1 MSKPSSSKGASKP
14 PATKKPK
21 LEPSDDEDSSAS
33 ASLVTDSGFLANIHL
48 KRKKC
53 ADNILEFK
61 FNKKRCRLLSKSMEL
76 GDSGGGI
83 LYWMSREQR
92 VQDNWAL
99 LYAQRLALKM
109 KLPLHICFCLV
120 PTFLGATIRHFGFM
134 LKGLEEVETECQKLK
149 IEFHLLKGESQ
160 ICVPDLIKKL
170 KLDAV
175 VADFSPLR
183 VPLSWI
189 DKVKESIPKDVPFC
203 QIDAHNIVPV
213 WVASDKQEVGARTIR
228 KKINDKL
235 DEFLTEFP
243 PVIAHPHPAKTKAKS
258 VDWKAADAYLEVDR
272 TVGEVDWITPGTK
285 SGLQELFNFYQKR
298 LKMYAEKRND
308 PNLAA
313 LSNLSPWLHF
323 GQISAQRCILE
334 VKGYKTKH
342 AKSVDAYMEE
352 TIIRREL
359 SDNFCFYNPNYDNLK
374 GAANWAQETLEVHK
388 KDKRPALLSAQQLE
402 EGKTHDDL
410 WNASQI
416 QLTRTGKMHGFLR
429 MYWAKKIL
437 EWTETPEEALRI
449 AIYLN
454 DRYSLDGRDPSGYVG
469 CMWSICGIHDMG
481 WKQRDVFGKIRYMN
495 YKGCQRKFDVVAF
508 VHRFGARAYPIKG
521 VKYD

>member
-1 MSKPSSSKGASKP
+1 MSKHGSTKGSSKTPTAKKLKLETSDDEPSSSRA
-14 PATKKPK
+14 
-21 LEPSDDEDSSAS
+21 PSVDA
-33 ASLVTDSGFLANIHL
+33 GFLASVES
-48 KRKKC
+48 KRKQC
-53 ADNILEFK
+53 AGNILEFK
-61 FNKKRCRLLSKSMEL
+61 FNKKRCRLLSKSMDV
-76 GDSGGGI
+76 GNFGGGV

-109 KLPLHICFCLV
+109 KLPLHVCFCLV
-120 PTFLGATIRHFGFM
+120 PTFLGATIRQFGFM
-134 LKGLEEVETECQKLK
+134 LKGLEEVEAECQKLQ
-149 IEFHLLKGESQ
+149 IQFHLLKGDSQ
-160 ICVPDLIKKL
+160 TCVPNLIKKL

-189 DKVKESIPKDVPFC
+189 DKVKESIPEDVPFC

-213 WVASDKQEVGARTIR
+213 WVASDKQEIGARTIR
-228 KKINDKL
+228 KKIHDKL
-235 DEFLTEFP
+235 DEFLTDFP
-243 PVIAHPHPAKTKAKS
+243 PVVTHPHQSQTKAKP
-258 VDWKAADAYLEVDR
+258 VDWKAANAYLEVDR
-272 TVGEVDWITPGTK
+272 TVEEVDWITPGTK
-285 SGLQELFNFYQKR
+285 SGLVELSNFCQKR
-298 LKMYAEKRND
+298 LKLFGEKRND
-308 PNLAA
+308 PNVAA

-323 GQISAQRCILE
+323 GQLSAQRCILE
-334 VKGYKTKH
+334 VKEYKAKY
-342 AKSVDAYMEE
+342 AKSVDVYIEE
-352 TIIRREL
+352 TLIRREL

-374 GAANWAQETLEVHK
+374 GAANWAQETLDVHK
-388 KDKRPALLSAQQLE
+388 KDKRPALLTSKELE

-437 EWTETPEEALRI
+437 EWTETPEEALRL

-481 WKQRDVFGKIRYMN
+481 WKERDVFGKIRYMN

-508 VHRFGARAYPIKG
+508 VQRFGARTYPIKG
-521 VKYD
+521 VKYQ

>member
-1 MSKPSSSKGASKP
+1 MSKPDSAKGSSKT
-14 PATKKPK
+14 PAAKKLK
-21 LEPSDDEDSSAS
+21 LETSDDEPSSS
-33 ASLVTDSGFLANIHL
+33 RTPSVDSGFLASVEL
-48 KRKKC
+48 KRKQC
-53 ADNILEFK
+53 AGNILEFK
-61 FNKKRCRLLSKSMEL
+61 FNKKRCRLLSKSMDL
-76 GDSGGGI
+76 GNFGGGV

-109 KLPLHICFCLV
+109 KLPLHVCFCLV
-120 PTFLGATIRHFGFM
+120 PTFLGATIRQFGFM
-134 LKGLEEVETECQKLK
+134 LKGLEEVEAECQKLQ
-149 IEFHLLKGESQ
+149 IEFHLLKGDSQ
-160 ICVPDLIKKL
+160 ICVPNLIKKL

-189 DKVKESIPKDVPFC
+189 EKVKESIPEDVPFC
-203 QIDAHNIVPV
+203 QVDAHNIVPV
-213 WVASDKQEVGARTIR
+213 WVASDKQEIGARTIR
-228 KKINDKL
+228 KKIHDKL
-235 DEFLTEFP
+235 DEFLTDFP
-243 PVIAHPHPAKTKAKS
+243 AVVTHPHPSQTKAKP
-258 VDWKAADAYLEVDR
+258 VDWKAANAYLEVDR
-272 TVGEVDWITPGTK
+272 TVEEVDWITPGTK
-285 SGLQELFNFYQKR
+285 SGLLELSNFCQKR
-298 LKMYAEKRND
+298 LRLFGEKRND
-308 PNLAA
+308 PNVAA

-323 GQISAQRCILE
+323 GQLSAQRCILE
-334 VKGYKTKH
+334 VKEYKAKY
-342 AKSVDAYMEE
+342 AKSVDVYIEE
-352 TIIRREL
+352 TLIRREL

-374 GAANWAQETLEVHK
+374 GAANWAQETLDVHK
-388 KDKRPALLSAQQLE
+388 KDKRPALLTSQQLE

-437 EWTETPEEALRI
+437 EWTATPEEALRL

-508 VHRFGARAYPIKG
+508 VQRFGARTYPIKG
-521 VKYD
+521 VKYE